1 MGRAKLKRFA
11 VVAENRNVIEP
22 GKDLFTSIRGH
33 WHEYFGNQNDIVL
46 ELGCGRGEY
55 STGLGALNPDKN
67 YVGIDLKGA
76 RLWKGS
82 VVAVENNLHNVAFLR
97 TQIQNIA
104 SFFAENEVSEIW
116 ITFPDPRPKDS
127 DEKRRLTSPRFLAL
141 YRSIM
146 KKGGVLNFK
155 TDNLPLFEYTLD
167 EVFPAQAIENL
178 EFTKDLY
185 TSSLLALHHQIQTTF
200 EKHYLKNGEKINYLR
215 CVLV

>member
-22 GKDLFTSIRGH
+22 GKDLFTAIRGN
-33 WHEYFGNQNDIVL
+33 WHEYFGNQNEIVL

-55 STGLGALNPDKN
+55 STGLAAINPDKN

-82 VVAVENNLHNVAFLR
+82 VVAVENHLNNVAFLR
-97 TQIQNIA
+97 TQIQNID
-104 SFFAENEVSEIW
+104 SFFGDGEVSEIW

-127 DEKRRLTSPRFLAL
+127 DEKRRLTSPRYMAL
-141 YRSIM
+141 YRKIM
-146 KKGGVLNFK
+146 KAGGIMNFK
-155 TDNLPLFEYTLD
+155 TDNLPLFEYTLE
-167 EVFPAQAIENL
+167 EVFPNQNLADL

-185 TSSLLALHHQIQTTF
+185 NSPLLDLHHKIQTTF
-200 EKHYLKNGEKINYLR
+200 EKKYLNNGEKINYLR
-215 CVLV
+215 CRLV

>member
-146 KKGGVLNFK
+146 KKGGVMNFK
-155 TDNLPLFEYTLD
+155 TDNLPLFEYTLE
-167 EVFPAQAIENL
+167 EVFPTQAIENL

-185 TSSLLALHHQIQTTF
+185 NSDLLALHHQIQTTF

-215 CVLV
+215 CKLV

>member
-22 GKDLFTSIRGH
+22 GKELFTSIRGN

-55 STGLGALNPDKN
+55 STGLGAIYPNKN
-67 YVGIDLKGA
+67 FVGIDLKGA

-82 VVAVENNLHNVAFLR
+82 TVAVENNLTNVAFLR
-97 TQIQNIA
+97 TQIQNID
-104 SFFAENEVSEIW
+104 SFFVENEVSEIW
-116 ITFPDPRPKDS
+116 ITFPDPRPKES
-127 DEKRRLTSPRFLAL
+127 DEKRRLTSPRFLKL

-167 EVFPAQAIENL
+167 EVLPNQEIADL

-185 TSSLLALHHQIQTTF
+185 NSPLLAEHYNIQTTF
-200 EKHYLKNGEKINYLR
+200 EKRYLGNGEKINYLR
-215 CVLV
+215 CKLM

>member
-22 GKDLFTSIRGH
+22 GKELFTSIRGH
-33 WHEYFGNQNDIVL
+33 WHEYFGNQNGIVL

-55 STGLGALNPDKN
+55 STGLAAINPDKN

-82 VVAVENNLHNVAFLR
+82 VVAVENNLNNVAFLR
-97 TQIQNIA
+97 TQIQNID
-104 SFFAENEVSEIW
+104 SFFADDEVSEIW

-127 DEKRRLTSPRFLAL
+127 DEKRRLTSPRYMAL
-141 YRSIM
+141 YRKIM
-146 KKGGVLNFK
+146 KAGGVMNFK
-155 TDNLPLFEYTLD
+155 TDNLPLFEYTLE
-167 EVFPAQAIENL
+167 EVFPNQSLADL

-185 TSSLLALHHQIQTTF
+185 NSPLLDLHHKIQTTF
-200 EKHYLKNGEKINYLR
+200 EKKYLNNREKINYLR
-215 CVLV
+215 CRLV

>member
-22 GKDLFTSIRGH
+22 GKELFTSIRGN

-55 STGLGALNPDKN
+55 STGLGAIYPNKN

-82 VVAVENNLHNVAFLR
+82 TVAVENNLTNVAFLR
-97 TQIQNIA
+97 TQIQNID
-104 SFFAENEVSEIW
+104 SFFVENEVSEIW
-116 ITFPDPRPKDS
+116 ITFPDPRPKES
-127 DEKRRLTSPRFLAL
+127 DEKRRLTSPRFLKL

-167 EVFPAQAIENL
+167 EVLPNQEIADL

-185 TSSLLALHHQIQTTF
+185 NSPLLAEHYNIQTTF
-200 EKHYLKNGEKINYLR
+200 EKRYLGNGEKINYLR
-215 CVLV
+215 CKLV

>member
-22 GKDLFTSIRGH
+22 GKELFTAIRGH
-33 WHEYFGNQNDIVL
+33 WHEYFGNQNGIVL

-55 STGLGALNPDKN
+55 STGLAAINPDKN

-82 VVAVENNLHNVAFLR
+82 VVAVENNLNNVAFLR
-97 TQIQNIA
+97 TQIQNID
-104 SFFAENEVSEIW
+104 SFFAEDEVSEIW

-127 DEKRRLTSPRFLAL
+127 DEKRRLTSSRYMAL
-141 YRSIM
+141 YRKIM
-146 KKGGVLNFK
+146 KAGGVMNFK
-155 TDNLPLFEYTLD
+155 TDNLPLFEYTLE
-167 EVFPAQAIENL
+167 EVFPHQNLADL

-185 TSSLLALHHQIQTTF
+185 NSPLLDLHHKIQTTF
-200 EKHYLKNGEKINYLR
+200 EKKYLNNGEKINYLR
-215 CVLV
+215 CRLV